1 MKKNMIIKC
10 QLSKVLQKLLFRGKK
25 IAEFG
30 VFRLYPQADYL
41 GTQLRE
47 KRMFKQVTDFF
58 KYFFFIFKQR

>member
-1 MKKNMIIKC
+1 MSTKKSSIETAF
-10 QLSKVLQKLLFRGKK
+10 SWEK

-47 KRMFKQVTDFF
+47 KRMLKQVTDFF
-58 KYFFFIFKQR
+58 KYFFFIFKQW